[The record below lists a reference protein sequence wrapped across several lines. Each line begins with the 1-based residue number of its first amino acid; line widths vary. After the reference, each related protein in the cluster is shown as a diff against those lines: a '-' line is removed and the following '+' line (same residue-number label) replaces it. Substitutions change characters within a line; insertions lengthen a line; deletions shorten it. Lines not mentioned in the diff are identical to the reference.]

1 MLRKLSFF
9 AFIMML
15 FQACSSDFFDQV
27 VNIDP
32 PVYEK
37 SLVVHAACSI
47 LDTAFRVQVT
57 RNFGLLDVV
66 EDSAFFVK
74 NAVVQLY
81 KEGQLVATAPE
92 STIKPDGWYEIPL
105 APNVYEV
112 GKTYELKVSHPDF
125 PVIRGT
131 QTMPALVSVDSVRY
145 RKNGGISPD
154 GSELFAIDAFIK
166 DKAGEHNYYGIYVS
180 TLFLNII
187 PVFDDFGNFI
197 RLDTLQD
204 DEYLVYPET
213 SDDPNAQVAMNM
225 LVVTDQF
232 FDGQSYKMSFK
243 SYDNGS
249 NDARRYKVY
258 VRGLTED
265 YYLYLLSQAR
275 KEEAEDLPLAE
286 PVTVHTNL
294 GKGIGI
300 FGMYSEKAF
309 LIK

>member
-9 AFIMML
+9 AFVIFL
-15 FQACSSDFFDQV
+15 CQSCSSDFFEQV

-37 SLVVHAACSI
+37 SLVVHATCSS
-47 LDTAFRVQVT
+47 LDTAFRVRVT

-92 STIKPDGWYEIPL
+92 STIRPDGWYEIPL
-105 APNVYEV
+105 ASNVYES
-112 GKTYELKVSHPDF
+112 GKSYELKVSHPDF
-125 PVIRGT
+125 PNISGT
-131 QTMPALVSVDSVRY
+131 QTMPALIAVDSVRY

-166 DKAGEHNYYGIYVS
+166 DEAGVRNYYGVYVT
-180 TLFLNII
+180 TLYFNII

-197 RLDTLQD
+197 RVDTIKD
-204 DEYLVYPET
+204 DEYRVYPET
-213 SDDPNAQVAMNM
+213 SDDPNAQVAEDM
-225 LVVTDQF
+225 LVLTDQF
-232 FDGQSYKMSFK
+232 FDGQAYKISFK
-243 SYDNGS
+243 SYAYDP
-249 NDARRYKVY
+249 NDSRRFKVY

-265 YYLYLLSQAR
+265 YYLYLLSEAR

-309 LIK
+309 LIE

>member
-1 MLRKLSFF
+1 MLHKLSFF
-9 AFIMML
+9 AFAILL
-15 FQACSSDFFDQV
+15 FQSCSGDFFEQV

-37 SLVVHAACSI
+37 SLVVHATCSSR
-47 LDTAFRVQVT
+47 DTAFRVRVT

-92 STIKPDGWYEIPL
+92 STIRPDGWYEIPL
-105 APNVYEV
+105 ASNIYEV

-125 PVIRGT
+125 PGISGT

-154 GSELFAIDAFIK
+154 GSELFAMDAFIK
-166 DKAGEHNYYGIYVS
+166 DEAGVRNYYGVYVT
-180 TLFLNII
+180 TLYFNII
-187 PVFDDFGNFI
+187 PIFDDFGNFI
-197 RLDTLQD
+197 RVDTIQD
-204 DEYLVYPET
+204 DEYRVYPET
-213 SDDPNAQVAMNM
+213 SEDPNAQVAEDM
-225 LVVTDQF
+225 LVLTDQF
-232 FDGQSYKMSFK
+232 FDGQAYKISFK
-243 SYDNGS
+243 SYAYDS
-249 NDARRYKVY
+249 NDTRRFKVY

-265 YYLYLLSQAR
+265 YYLYLLSEAR
-275 KEEAEDLPLAE
+275 KGEAEDLPLAE

-309 LIK
+309 LIE

>member
-9 AFIMML
+9 AFVIFL
-15 FQACSSDFFDQV
+15 CQSCSSDFFEQV

-37 SLVVHAACSI
+37 SLVVHATCSS
-47 LDTAFRVQVT
+47 LDTAFRVRVT

-92 STIKPDGWYEIPL
+92 STIRPDGWYEIPI
-105 APNVYEV
+105 ASNIYEV

-125 PVIRGT
+125 PGIQAT
-131 QTMPALVSVDSVRY
+131 QTMPALVAVDSVRF

-154 GSELFAIDAFIK
+154 GSELFAIDAFIQ
-166 DKAGEHNYYGIYVS
+166 DKAGETNYYGVYV
-180 TLFLNII
+180 TELYINVI
-187 PVFDDFGNFI
+187 PIFDENNNFI
-197 RLDTLQD
+197 GLDTIED
-204 DEYLVYPET
+204 DEYKIYPET
-213 SDDPNAQVAMNM
+213 SDDPNAQVALDM
-225 LVVTDQF
+225 LVLTDQF
-232 FDGQSYKMSFK
+232 FDGQAYKISYK
-243 SYDNGS
+243 SYSYNS
-249 NDARRYKVY
+249 NDAARYKVY
-258 VRGLTED
+258 VRALTKD
-265 YYLYLLSQAR
+265 YYLYLLSEAR
-275 KEEAEDLPLAE
+275 KGEAEDLPLAE

-294 GKGIGI
+294 SNGIGI
-300 FGMYSEKAF
+300 FGMYSEKVV